1 MAIQYTQTELEEVVA
16 RYKAKYG
23 DRVSWEIILNNIRV
37 FRDNREAILN
47 TPKDCLAW
55 HGFLYYLAWIESTIG
70 LYGYTKKGTF
80 HRIFVM
86 FGRAYLEEKEVIN
99 SKEGKDAG
107 FSWIYDSSR
116 YFKCGDGKKGDIDL
130 HDPNGITYDVKNDY
144 INFDK
149 AHTAD
154 FLLKYRS
161 NDGVVELHHQPTV
174 EEAGSFVCVFAEC
187 RPLEKIA
194 ESLYLDPLLFDKQ
207 SSEKMIKE
215 YLGLIN

>member
-1 MAIQYTQTELEEVVA
+1 M
-16 RYKAKYG
+16 R
-23 DRVSWEIILNNIRV
+23 
-37 FRDNREAILN
+37 
-47 TPKDCLAW
+47 
-55 HGFLYYLAWIESTIG
+55 
-70 LYGYTKKGTF
+70 
-80 HRIFVM
+80 
-86 FGRAYLEEKEVIN
+86 GRQ
-99 SKEGKDAG
+99 
-107 FSWIYDSSR
+107 
-116 YFKCGDGKKGDIDL
+116 KGDIDL

-174 EEAGSFVCVFAEC
+174 EESGSFVCVFAEC

>member
-1 MAIQYTQTELEEVVA
+1 M
-16 RYKAKYG
+16 
-23 DRVSWEIILNNIRV
+23 
-37 FRDNREAILN
+37 
-47 TPKDCLAW
+47 
-55 HGFLYYLAWIESTIG
+55 
-70 LYGYTKKGTF
+70 
-80 HRIFVM
+80 
-86 FGRAYLEEKEVIN
+86 EEKEVIN

-161 NDGVVELHHQPTV
+161 YDGIVELIRLAFICSNPLLNSVVEGNGTLKSTANCISDSCPRC
-174 EEAGSFVCVFAEC
+174 GSTT
-187 RPLEKIA
+187 
-194 ESLYLDPLLFDKQ
+194 
-207 SSEKMIKE
+207 
-215 YLGLIN
+215 